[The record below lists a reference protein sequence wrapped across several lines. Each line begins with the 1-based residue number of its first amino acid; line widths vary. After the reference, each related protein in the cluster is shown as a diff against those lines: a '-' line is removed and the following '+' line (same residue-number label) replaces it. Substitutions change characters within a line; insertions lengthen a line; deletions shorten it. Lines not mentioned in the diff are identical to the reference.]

1 VTTAQPARGPRL
13 IREGDA
19 GPAVRDV
26 QRRLKRVAAPD
37 LSVDATFGARTLE
50 AVRRFQRERGLDAD
64 GIVGPHTW
72 RELVEAGWSLGDR
85 LLWQSRR
92 MLRGDDVR
100 DLQHRLNQLGF
111 DAGPEDGIFGP
122 LLRAAVEEFQRN
134 VGIDVDGVA
143 GPETVGALR
152 RLRREH
158 QSGGLGI
165 RARERE
171 AMRRLVTRGLVG
183 TRILVDPSHG
193 AGDDG
198 HAGPSGLTEPELSW
212 DIATRLVGLL
222 GGQGAQALLSR
233 GPRNAPS
240 GSERARLANEQG
252 VDLVVSVAFNGV
264 GTTAARGAAAYYFG
278 APHFVSEAGRRL
290 ADLLLEEVVT
300 AGWQPDCRV
309 HPMTWPIL
317 RETRMPAVVI
327 EPAFV
332 TCPAD
337 ERRLRDPSERAEL
350 AIALVGG
357 IARFLRQPFPAEAA

>member
-1 VTTAQPARGPRL
+1 VTTAAQQRGPRL
-13 IREGDA
+13 IREGDT

-26 QRRLKRVAAPD
+26 QRRLKRLAAAD
-37 LSVDATFGARTLE
+37 LEVDASFGPRTLE
-50 AVRRFQRERGLDAD
+50 AVRRFQRERGLGAD
-64 GIVGPHTW
+64 GIVGPDTW
-72 RELVEAGWSLGDR
+72 RELVEAGWTLGDR

-134 VGIDVDGVA
+134 VGVDVDGVA

-171 AMRRLVTRGLVG
+171 AMRRLVSRGLVG
-183 TRILVDPSHG
+183 TRILVDPARG
-193 AGDDG
+193 GDDEG
-198 HAGPSGLTEPELSW
+198 HVGASGLTEATLSW
-212 DIATRLVGLL
+212 DIATRVVGLL
-222 GGQGAQALLSR
+222 GGQGAQPLLSR
-233 GPRNAPS
+233 GPRNMPT
-240 GSERARLANEQG
+240 GSARARLANEQG
-252 VDLVVSVAFNGV
+252 VDLVVGIGFNGLA
-264 GTTAARGAAAYYFG
+264 TPAARGAAAYYFG

-290 ADLLLEEVVT
+290 AELLLEEVVA
-300 AGWQPDCRV
+300 AGWRPDCRT
-309 HPMTWPIL
+309 HPMTWPTL
-317 RETRMPAVVI
+317 RETRMPAVVV
-327 EPAFV
+327 EPAFL

-337 ERRLRDPSERAEL
+337 EQRLREPGPRAEL
-350 AIALVGG
+350 ATALVSG